1 MAIQKEVEN
10 MDEEKIKSLGQK
22 LKPLVRIGKSG
33 VTEGMIDE
41 INRHLEDEDILKIK
55 ILRNCPIRD
64 QKELIEVLE
73 EKTNGYVVEERGNTI
88 LLVDKDELSR

>member
-64 QKELIEVLE
+64 QEELIELLE